1 MSHVQKEKSMSCYP
15 KVCQTSPEGGA
26 GKTRRRL
33 GGSPERCEPW
43 GTEEFAS
50 SQQRL
55 SSHADKPR
63 FRKVT
68 VLTV

>member
-1 MSHVQKEKSMSCYP
+1 ME
-15 KVCQTSPEGGA
+15 TSPEHGV

-33 GGSPERCEPW
+33 AGSPDRHEPW
-43 GTEEFAS
+43 GTEELAS

-63 FRKVT
+63 FRNVT
-68 VLTV
+68 VSMVWRRERKIVI

>member
-1 MSHVQKEKSMSCYP
+1 ME
-15 KVCQTSPEGGA
+15 TSPEHGV

-33 GGSPERCEPW
+33 GGRPDRYEPW
-43 GTEEFAS
+43 GTEELAS

-68 VLTV
+68 VSMVWRRERKYVI